1 MLVEI
6 PDHALEDFAQMLIN
20 EWAKSQAEIMQLAA
34 ELEETKPKIDKYE
47 TMIRKE
53 LAEKY
58 K

>member
-20 EWAKSQAEIMQLAA
+20 EWAKSQAEIMQLTA

>member
-20 EWAKSQAEIMQLAA
+20 EWAKGQAEIAKMGA
-34 ELEETKPKIDKYE
+34 ELEEVKPKINEYE
-47 TMIRKE
+47 KMIRKA

>member
-20 EWAKSQAEIMQLAA
+20 EWAKSQAEIMQLTA
-34 ELEETKPKIDKYE
+34 ELEEAKPKIDKYE

>member
-1 MLVEI
+1 MLIEI

-20 EWAKSQAEIMQLAA
+20 EWAKSQAKIMQLTA